1 MLVWQKCDCVKLR
14 SLTQKEHIVKS
25 IQYVATRICCDALCC
40 SIQSAESTSDI
51 FGLPLA
57 ETISTALMPLG
68 IAIHKIRLTRYSP
81 TLFPFLTLM
90 LKTRHTT
97 GKWNGASLKASWL
110 LLSLA
115 GMNAY
120 AQLAAPSCGSAVV
133 DFGSGPPA
141 TSALPSA
148 MGTAP
153 PASVST
159 ALRTTTAAAA
169 GWYSQGRDHTTG
181 GTTGTGYFLALDSWN
196 NQAPGVVTYQL
207 PLTGLTVGAS
217 YTVSL
222 WLTSLY
228 HVNAPMVRAQLMD
241 GATEV
246 AGTTPTL
253 TNVTDN
259 NATILPWQQVSW
271 TITAPASSLTLQVM
285 EPNSHPAL
293 QGFDLGIDDI
303 SISASQACAPA
314 AVATP
319 VPANAPWAL
328 ALGAALTALGAFW
341 LRRRTVDRA

>member
-1 MLVWQKCDCVKLR
+1 MCSGCGYYPVRKFLFGQHWVTVGRENLDCMCA
-14 SLTQKEHIVKS
+14 TS
-25 IQYVATRICCDALCC
+25 IWTHTKTHC
-40 SIQSAESTSDI
+40 
-51 FGLPLA
+51 LPVLPYGVPSF
-57 ETISTALMPLG
+57 IP
-68 IAIHKIRLTRYSP
+68 
-81 TLFPFLTLM
+81 M
-90 LKTRHTT
+90 LKMQNTTRTRCVTT
-97 GKWNGASLKASWL
+97 LNAMVLVLG
-110 LLSLA
+110 LA
-115 GMNAY
+115 GVNVN
-120 AQLAAPSCGSAVV
+120 AQLVAPSCGSAVV
-133 DFGSGPPA
+133 DFGDGPTA
-141 TSALPSA
+141 TSALPST

-153 PASVST
+153 PASVAT

-181 GTTGTGYFLALDSWN
+181 STTGTGYFLALDSWN
-196 NQAPGVVTYQL
+196 NQSPGVVTYQL

-222 WLTSLY
+222 WVTSLY
-228 HVNAPMVRAQLMD
+228 HVNAPMIRAQLMD

-259 NATILPWQQVSW
+259 NAPLLPWQQVSW

-303 SISASQACAPA
+303 SISASKACVPVAPA
-314 AVATP
+314 TATP

-328 ALGAALTALGAFW
+328 ALGAALLALGAFW
-341 LRRRTVDRA
+341 QRRRAAKGT